1 MSSVGITKQ
10 VIRCLNDNYDFILV
24 NFANPDM
31 VGHTGNY
38 DATLKALEA
47 VDNALST
54 IMEYAEEN
62 FYTVV
67 ITADHG
73 NADYMYDDKG
83 TIITTHSTSP
93 VPFIITDKK
102 LKLKDGSIT
111 NIAPTLLKYMDIK
124 IPDEMKDSDILI
136 DN

>member
-1 MSSVGITKQ
+1 
-10 VIRCLNDNYDFILV
+10 
-24 NFANPDM
+24 
-31 VGHTGNY
+31 
-38 DATLKALEA
+38 
-47 VDNALST
+47 
-54 IMEYAEEN
+54 MEYAEEN